1 MDRYLNILEEP
12 QRKVEEK
19 IDEEKLRF
27 IASKITIWDFFGIQ
41 QSTYLGYSKP
51 EKSRMFSDYY
61 QRLVS
66 EYFGVDKKKSAF
78 FVLPDFVWHIFWCFV
93 LVNFLVFYSAFF
105 F

>member
-1 MDRYLNILEEP
+1 MYRYLNILEEP
-12 QRKVEEK
+12 QPKVEEK

-41 QSTYLGYSKP
+41 QSTYLGYSKQ

-66 EYFGVDKKKSAF
+66 EYFGVNTKNLSFFSA
-78 FVLPDFVWHIFWCFV
+78 
-93 LVNFLVFYSAFF
+93 
-105 F
+105 

>member
-12 QRKVEEK
+12 QPKVEEK

-27 IASKITIWDFFGIQ
+27 LASKITIWDFFRIQ
-41 QSTYLGYSKP
+41 QSTYLGYSSQ

-66 EYFGVDKKKSAF
+66 EYFGVDTKKSA
-78 FVLPDFVWHIFWCFV
+78 
-93 LVNFLVFYSAFF
+93 
-105 F
+105 